1 MASYSATFSG
11 DLTSYIAGKI
21 FDAANMAKAEKERA
35 NEEAARYG
43 VEPDAKRGEFFGRAL
58 QSQFG
63 GDLYNRT
70 LGIFDPRKQHAETDR
85 RSSREAR
92 YSAQFRYPDRLAKGQ
107 STPFASPLPSDYY
120 NRGQSSSIS
129 AAASARRAGQ
139 PFPNVAVG
147 APISSQTQ
155 PKTPAM
161 TATTTPEA
169 MFGGKDESV
178 KVKDPKLG
186 VFLAAVAESINS
198 SISSINSK
206 LDETEEGVIQAKEGI
221 AGTVKQLEYNADSL
235 ESRLDAIIDVL
246 RQQMQQAKK
255 QTDKDEIKQKAQ
267 DIKDQSDLASTL
279 SYTPVGGDSNQTRMQ
294 NQMQDAYEQQAQWRQ
309 QMMQNREP
317 DAQAETGLNAKVSG
331 PDEGYDVKLRLHGD
345 EQVNITPIDNN
356 YTQGQPSAMDGK
368 VRQKPFDIAPISKL
382 TPMLSNAAS
391 GITSDKGSSNSTE
404 DEMENLVAAGELMP
418 KASAIVTLGLLQQ
431 SLGDMGTLAGP
442 VSPMLKEVGKPIADR
457 VGVPNTIT
465 DKVVKQAESKSAEDT
480 RRKINVQSGGRTSSM
495 MGDNSDSSS
504 SSSSGGKKWWKPWT
518 WFRNDN
524 KSNNEGGEGGPGTTY
539 NRISGGSGG
548 PGATYNRM
556 GGTGGGWGLPGT
568 GTVLKPL
575 TTRTSAGGYETRL
588 ETQFHLL
595 GIPLGF
601 RERYRG
607 DTGRSKMGSLWPLE
621 NPDSRA
627 GVERFNRNKNRP
639 YNLVPNYEGSN
650 MVRPEAIPR
659 RNVRTAPSQSS
670 PTRTN
675 RYGETESSDPLTNMV
690 RGIRD
695 AYIPESRIRAIEEA
709 QGKPLGN
716 TTYGEFQ
723 KGLMDQYGR
732 STYGEQRRQL
742 LGPQSSSPAGQ
753 MSNNI
758 AMLDYSSKQQA
769 LSRMGSR
776 SSDPAPIVLNN
787 VQSMSTQSDDVPI
800 RPISTVGSHGLTD
813 FYPSVV

>member
-11 DLTSYIAGKI
+11 DLTSYIAGKV
-21 FDAANMAKAEKERA
+21 FDAANMAKAEKQRA

-43 VEPDAKRGEFFGRAL
+43 VEPDTKRGEFFGRAL

-63 GDLYNRT
+63 GDLYSRT

-85 RSSREAR
+85 GSSREAR

-129 AAASARRAGQ
+129 SAASARRAGQ
-139 PFPNVAVG
+139 AFPNVAVG
-147 APISSQTQ
+147 APLSSQAQ

-198 SISSINSK
+198 SINSINSK

-235 ESRLDAIIDVL
+235 ETRLDAIIDVL

-267 DIKDQSDLASTL
+267 DIKDQSDLASTF

-309 QMMQNREP
+309 QMLQNREP
-317 DAQAETGLNAKVSG
+317 DAQAETGMNAKVSG

-465 DKVVKQAESKSAEDT
+465 DKVIKQAESKSAENT
-480 RRKINVQSGGRTSSM
+480 RRKINVESGGRTSSM
-495 MGDNSDSSS
+495 MGDDSGSSS
-504 SSSSGGKKWWKPWT
+504 SSGGGGKKWWKPWT

-524 KSNNEGGEGGPGTTY
+524 KSDDERGQGGPGTTY

-556 GGTGGGWGLPGT
+556 GGTGGPFSWLPGT
-568 GTVLKPL
+568 GRVMAP
-575 TTRTSAGGYETRL
+575 S
-588 ETQFHLL
+588 
-595 GIPLGF
+595 
-601 RERYRG
+601 
-607 DTGRSKMGSLWPLE
+607 GSQY
-621 NPDSRA
+621 DSR
-627 GVERFNRNKNRP
+627 GGTVQKFFGMTVPGSYQRTGYKQEDIDRFNRTSQTQYLEQYNAQPLSPSPELEAMYSKYGIQYTDPAHRVRNRTK
-639 YNLVPNYEGSN
+639 PNPNVTPQQGAITGANNTRLNQAILDAQQIGDRTGTRALMDSTADTARKTQNRYDVLRQYMRDNN
-650 MVRPEAIPR
+650 MSGADQNMNIYGKPMGD
-659 RNVRTAPSQSS
+659 QSS
-670 PTRTN
+670 
-675 RYGETESSDPLTNMV
+675 
-690 RGIRD
+690 
-695 AYIPESRIRAIEEA
+695 
-709 QGKPLGN
+709 LG
-716 TTYGEFQ
+716 
-723 KGLMDQYGR
+723 
-732 STYGEQRRQL
+732 
-742 LGPQSSSPAGQ
+742 SPSER
-753 MSNNI
+753 MNNI

-769 LSRMGSR
+769 LSRMESR

>member
-21 FDAANMAKAEKERA
+21 FDAANMAKAEKQRA

-85 RSSREAR
+85 RSSREER

-198 SISSINSK
+198 SINSINSK

-317 DAQAETGLNAKVSG
+317 DAQAETGMNAKVSG

-480 RRKINVQSGGRTSSM
+480 RRKINVESGGRTSSM
-495 MGDNSDSSS
+495 MGGGSDSSS
-504 SSSSGGKKWWKPWT
+504 SSSGGGKKWWKPWT
-518 WFRNDN
+518 WFRKDN
-524 KSNNEGGEGGPGTTY
+524 KSNDEGGEGGPGTTY

-548 PGATYNRM
+548 PGVTYNRM
-556 GGTGGGWGLPGT
+556 SGTGGGGMFDWLPNTGRVMAPSGSRYNT
-568 GTVLKPL
+568 QGGTVQKFLGL
-575 TTRTSAGGYETRL
+575 TVPGSYQRSGY
-588 ETQFHLL
+588 
-595 GIPLGF
+595 
-601 RERYRG
+601 
-607 DTGRSKMGSLWPLE
+607 SKE
-621 NPDSRA
+621 DIQ
-627 GVERFNRNKNRP
+627 RFNRTSKTQYLEEFDAAPQYADPELDAMYSRHRLQRTDPAHRVRNRTIP
-639 YNLVPNYEGSN
+639 NPNLTPQQGAITGANN
-650 MVRPEAIPR
+650 TRLNEAI
-659 RNVRTAPSQSS
+659 RNAQEIGDRTG
-670 PTRTN
+670 TR
-675 RYGETESSDPLTNMV
+675 
-690 RGIRD
+690 
-695 AYIPESRIRAIEEA
+695 
-709 QGKPLGN
+709 
-716 TTYGEFQ
+716 
-723 KGLMDQYGR
+723 GLMDSTADTARKTQNRYDILRQYMRDNNMSGADQNMNI
-732 STYGEQRRQL
+732 YGKPY
-742 LGPQSSSPAGQ
+742 GDQSSLTAPA
-753 MSNNI
+753 SNNI

>member
-495 MGDNSDSSS
+495 MGDDSGSSS

-556 GGTGGGWGLPGT
+556 GGTGGGGMFGWLPNTGRVMAPSGSRYNT
-568 GTVLKPL
+568 QGGTVQKFFGL
-575 TTRTSAGGYETRL
+575 TVPGSYQRSGY
-588 ETQFHLL
+588 
-595 GIPLGF
+595 
-601 RERYRG
+601 
-607 DTGRSKMGSLWPLE
+607 SKE
-621 NPDSRA
+621 DIQ
-627 GVERFNRNKNRP
+627 RFNRTSKTQYLEEFEARPQHSDPELDAMYSRYRIQRTDPAHRVRNRTT
-639 YNLVPNYEGSN
+639 PNPNVAPQGAITGAN
-650 MVRPEAIPR
+650 NTRLNEAI
-659 RNVRTAPSQSS
+659 RNAQEIGDRTGTRALMDSTADTARKTQNRYDVLRQYMRDNNMSGADQNMNIYGKPYGDQSSLTAP
-670 PTRTN
+670 
-675 RYGETESSDPLTNMV
+675 
-690 RGIRD
+690 
-695 AYIPESRIRAIEEA
+695 A
-709 QGKPLGN
+709 
-716 TTYGEFQ
+716 
-723 KGLMDQYGR
+723 
-732 STYGEQRRQL
+732 
-742 LGPQSSSPAGQ
+742 
-753 MSNNI
+753 SNNI

-769 LSRMGSR
+769 LSRMESR